1 MSLEGSAIPK
11 SSWLDHCFRKQ
22 HTSDLIPFHCP
33 EMLAIWRERGF
44 STALAD
50 DRFQ

>member
-1 MSLEGSAIPK
+1 MSLEGSEMPK

-33 EMLAIWRERGF
+33 ETIAILGERGF
-44 STALAD
+44 TIALAD
-50 DRFQ
+50 DCFQ